1 LAVGVLFTPPSLN
14 AQRYDEVMKRL
25 SEAGAANPK
34 GRVYSACF
42 GSGDKFQVFDV
53 WASQAD
59 FDAFGPI
66 LMPILAQMGL
76 DPGQP
81 QISPVHNIVKP

>member
-1 LAVGVLFTPPSLN
+1 MALGVYFTPKSMN
-14 AQRYDEVMKRL
+14 AQKYDEAMKRL

-34 GRVYSACF
+34 GRLYHACI
-42 GSGDKFQVFDV
+42 GSGDQLQVFDV

-59 FDAFGPI
+59 FDAFGQI
-66 LMPILAQMGL
+66 LTPILAQIGL

-81 QISPVHNIVKP
+81 QISPVHNIVEP

>member
-1 LAVGVLFTPPSLN
+1 MALGIHFTPKSMN
-14 AQRYDEVMKRL
+14 AQQYDEGMKRL

-34 GRVYSACF
+34 GLLYHACF
-42 GSGDKFQVFDV
+42 GSGDQLQVFDV

-59 FDAFGPI
+59 FDAYGQI
-66 LMPILAQMGL
+66 LMPILAQIGI

-81 QISPVHNIVKP
+81 RISPVHNIVKP